1 MFQHSGMP
9 SATAYRAV
17 LAPRNT
23 PPNDLECRWVVKRS
37 VISPAVGIGA
47 EPVTT
52 GSELPATET
61 RNLTVPRGSLSGST
75 QASGT
80 GVTGLTWHRAMAP
93 EMRRSG

>member
-1 MFQHSGMP
+1 VFQHSGMP

-47 EPVTT
+47 EP
-52 GSELPATET
+52 GDDRKRAPSNGDQKLD
-61 RNLTVPRGSLSGST
+61 S
-75 QASGT
+75 ASWVVVRIDPGF
-80 GVTGLTWHRAMAP
+80 GHRRHRPNVA
-93 EMRRSG
+93 